1 MYKVDG
7 RINNSYT
14 VSIDLGS
21 MANRKL
27 KKQNIKT
34 VQRNYWKW
42 ILLIIS
48 INIVVAIIFIFLR
61 TPKPVFD
68 GNRAYK
74 DLVKQVEFGPRIS
87 GTAGHEKAKEYLV
100 AELEKCADI
109 VSEQTF
115 NFKDEHDSATIYKG
129 TNIVAS
135 FNVSEDISKRILL
148 CAHWDSRPFADNDP
162 DSTKHKLPV
171 PAANDG
177 ASGVAVLLEMAR
189 LFVESKP
196 KVGVDIVFFDL
207 EDIGDEF
214 DSSKLH
220 TPRNPYGIGSEMF
233 VKNNPNYYPEYGILL
248 DMVGD
253 KELRIPKEAYSVSR
267 AGNIVEKVWKAAS
280 VVGSKAFVDEQGGAV
295 MDDHIAFLKK
305 SIPVIDLIHL
315 PFPKTWHTINDKP
328 EYCSS
333 SSLQQVGNVL
343 VEVIYNEK

>member
-1 MYKVDG
+1 
-7 RINNSYT
+7 
-14 VSIDLGS
+14 
-21 MANRKL
+21 MAN
-27 KKQNIKT
+27 KKSQKKNSET
-34 VQRNYWKW
+34 VQKKYWKW

-48 INIVVAIIFIFLR
+48 ILLVVVIVFIVFR

-74 DLVKQVEFGPRIS
+74 ELVKQVEFGPRIS
-87 GTAGHEKAKEYLV
+87 GTVGHYKTKEYLV
-100 AELEKCADI
+100 SLLKQYAEM

-115 NFKDEHDSATIYKG
+115 DFKDKHDSSKIYKSV
-129 TNIVAS
+129 NIVAS
-135 FNVSEDISKRILL
+135 FNVAEEVSKRILL

-171 PAANDG
+171 PGANDG

-189 LFVESKP
+189 LFAESKP

-207 EDIGDEF
+207 EDIGDEL
-214 DSSKLH
+214 DSTKINF
-220 TPRNPYGIGSEMF
+220 PRNPFGIGSEMF

-253 KELRIPKEAYSVSR
+253 KELRIPKEAYSVNR
-267 AGNIVEKVWKAAS
+267 AGNVVEKVWNAAS
-280 VVGSKAFVDEQGGAV
+280 VVGSNAFVDEQGGAV
-295 MDDHIAFLKK
+295 IDDHIAFLKK

-315 PFPKTWHTINDKP
+315 PFPKTWHTVNDKP

-333 SSLQQVGNVL
+333 ASLQQVGNVL